1 MISPQGYKLGEDP
14 KNKNPF
20 WNEGEDS
27 SVNRIY
33 ATATVDEGTGVPS
46 VNTSKTISG
55 NDITFGFNF
64 HNLKGKDGEPGP
76 AGKDGEPGA
85 PGKDGE
91 PGPAGPG
98 VPMGGAAGQVLAKKS
113 GTNYDTEWV
122 NQSGG
127 GATGGKIRLVEETD
141 TYVFPRYL
149 FKNVCLAEAQY
160 TWTQSYSEVYSTP
173 DNNYDNTIATI
184 ASDLEMT
191 WNTDTSVTWGKK
203 IAVKLDADYPE
214 KLLLSEDVN
223 ENKEYGEITATGTWT
238 SNVEGQTINS
248 VGRMTYYVASNG
260 RIYIKIENFN
270 YTDIEGEHNITAYMQ
285 SQLSSRYNINY
296 TETVEKT
303 ESLQVV

>member
-238 SNVEGQTINS
+238 SNEEGQTINS